1 MTQLDKIIEIICTGE
16 GTNFDIIS
24 EDNRKEE
31 NVYCRQLIMYF
42 AKTKK
47 LGSFQVIGNLFRKDH
62 ATVIHAVNT
71 IKNYIETDR
80 YQRNKIEEYSKKIDD
95 IDRINLLKKQ
105 MTKITGEL
113 EKELSALERRTI
125 NIRLSIDNIMNQIDN
140 K

>member
-1 MTQLDKIIEIICTGE
+1 MTQLDKIIEIICKGE
-16 GTNFDIIS
+16 GTNFDVIS

-42 AKTKK
+42 ARTRK
-47 LGSFQVIGNLFRKDH
+47 LGSFQAIGNIFNKDH
-62 ATVIHAVNT
+62 ATVYCAVNV

-95 IDRINLLKKQ
+95 IDRITLLKKQ

-113 EKELSALERRTI
+113 ENEMSALERRLI
-125 NIRLSIDNIMNQIDN
+125 NVRLSIDNIMNQIN
-140 K
+140 T